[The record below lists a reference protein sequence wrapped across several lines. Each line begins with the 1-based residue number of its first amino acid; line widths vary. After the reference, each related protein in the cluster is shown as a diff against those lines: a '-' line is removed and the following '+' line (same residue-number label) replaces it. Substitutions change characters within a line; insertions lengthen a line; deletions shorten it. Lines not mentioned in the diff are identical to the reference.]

1 MVRSVGRGNRSA
13 DRARGLDLVTQWMVR
28 GRWRE
33 PDVLLSLGL
42 IVQKGKFSAGTLDLV
57 RMLKKVDFLKGK
69 SSMKRDA
76 RGRG

>member
-1 MVRSVGRGNRSA
+1 MVRSVGRENRSA
-13 DRARGLDLVTQWMVR
+13 DRARVLDLVTQWMVS

-33 PDVLLSLGL
+33 TDVLLSLGL

-57 RMLKKVDFLKGK
+57 RMLKKVDFLQGKGR
-69 SSMKRDA
+69 MKRDA